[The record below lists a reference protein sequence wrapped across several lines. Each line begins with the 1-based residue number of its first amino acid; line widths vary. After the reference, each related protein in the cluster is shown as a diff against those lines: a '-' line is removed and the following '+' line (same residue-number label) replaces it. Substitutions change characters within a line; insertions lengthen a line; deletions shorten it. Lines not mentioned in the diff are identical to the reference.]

1 MKLSLNWLKQ
11 YVNINTDVA
20 DLAHNL
26 TMAGLEVNEVITIGD
41 WRECYVGLVTSVEKH
56 PNADRLSLCS
66 VEIDSERFQVVC
78 GAPNVAAGIK
88 ICLAR
93 PGARLYN
100 PRSNSYEKLKANKI
114 RGVTSEGMICSEL
127 ELGIG
132 EDHNGILILPA
143 ETAVGT
149 NIESILSDMILDVEL
164 TPNRVDCY
172 SVTGIAREISAL
184 TGQALCLPNLDFP
197 SGNTDVPLSINIE
210 APDLCPRYTGA
221 IIKNVTIQESPE
233 WLKDRLKKS
242 GLNPINNIVDITNF
256 VMYELNQPMHAFDL
270 NTIPNG
276 IIKVRRA
283 VKDEPL
289 TLLDGQS
296 LKLDSDTLVIADD
309 TKPIALAGIM
319 GGQNTQI
326 TSSTTDILLEAAT
339 FNGFNNRISS
349 DKYRIKTDA
358 SLRFEKSLSE
368 ELPIKGLN
376 RAISLITDMLDTST
390 LAAYL
395 DIDTNPERK
404 PLKVNLDTDKIQ
416 SVLGMELNLNT
427 CTEVL
432 QSLGFECSNVTNNQ
446 LTCTIPYWRNDV
458 TLPEDLI
465 EEIIRIIGYDEV
477 PTRMLTTEIPHHKT
491 DNQYTLK
498 ESVRDLFVASG
509 LQEIISY
516 PLTDATSLAK
526 LELSDIL
533 PNSINVLNPMSGLY
547 TQLRT
552 SLRQNLLATLQQN
565 QYNHEGPFKLF
576 ELGRVFYPSD
586 NGLPEEIETITGVCA
601 GKKRES
607 HWSDGSEN
615 ISFYDTK
622 GIIEQLFSHLNMD
635 VSYVINADGTYIPT
649 QSATIFYND
658 NVIGTI
664 GAVKKSVLQNFD
676 IHFET
681 VFMFDINFNKIIE
694 SKTSTAIKF
703 EQISRFPEAI
713 RDLALVVDQRIASD
727 DITKQIL
734 TQKYVTS
741 VEIFDVYVGEEVE
754 SNKKSLGFRI
764 HMQSMDDTLTNELII
779 EQIDKIMTL
788 VSNKFNAQLR

>member
-66 VEIDSERFQVVC
+66 VEIDSQRFQVVC
-78 GAPNVAAGIK
+78 GAPNVEAGIK

-233 WLKDRLKKS
+233 WLKDRLAKS

-694 SKTSTAIKF
+694 SKTSTANKF

-727 DITKQIL
+727 EITKQIL

>member
-78 GAPNVAAGIK
+78 GAPNVEAGIK

-132 EDHNGILILPA
+132 ENHNGILILPA

-233 WLKDRLKKS
+233 WLKDRLAKS

-296 LKLDSDTLVIADD
+296 LKLDSDTLVIAYDS
-309 TKPIALAGIM
+309 KPIALAGIM

-390 LAAYL
+390 LVAYL

-446 LTCTIPYWRNDV
+446 LTCTITYWRNDV

-694 SKTSTAIKF
+694 SKTSTANKF

-727 DITKQIL
+727 EITKQIL

>member
-78 GAPNVAAGIK
+78 GAPNVEAGIK

-233 WLKDRLKKS
+233 WLKDRLAKS

-376 RAISLITDMLDTST
+376 LSLIH
-390 LAAYL
+390 
-395 DIDTNPERK
+395 I
-404 PLKVNLDTDKIQ
+404 
-416 SVLGMELNLNT
+416 
-427 CTEVL
+427 
-432 QSLGFECSNVTNNQ
+432 
-446 LTCTIPYWRNDV
+446 
-458 TLPEDLI
+458 
-465 EEIIRIIGYDEV
+465 
-477 PTRMLTTEIPHHKT
+477 
-491 DNQYTLK
+491 
-498 ESVRDLFVASG
+498 
-509 LQEIISY
+509 
-516 PLTDATSLAK
+516 
-526 LELSDIL
+526 
-533 PNSINVLNPMSGLY
+533 
-547 TQLRT
+547 
-552 SLRQNLLATLQQN
+552 
-565 QYNHEGPFKLF
+565 
-576 ELGRVFYPSD
+576 
-586 NGLPEEIETITGVCA
+586 
-601 GKKRES
+601 
-607 HWSDGSEN
+607 
-615 ISFYDTK
+615 
-622 GIIEQLFSHLNMD
+622 
-635 VSYVINADGTYIPT
+635 
-649 QSATIFYND
+649 
-658 NVIGTI
+658 
-664 GAVKKSVLQNFD
+664 
-676 IHFET
+676 
-681 VFMFDINFNKIIE
+681 
-694 SKTSTAIKF
+694 
-703 EQISRFPEAI
+703 
-713 RDLALVVDQRIASD
+713 
-727 DITKQIL
+727 
-734 TQKYVTS
+734 
-741 VEIFDVYVGEEVE
+741 
-754 SNKKSLGFRI
+754 
-764 HMQSMDDTLTNELII
+764 
-779 EQIDKIMTL
+779 
-788 VSNKFNAQLR
+788 

>member
-66 VEIDSERFQVVC
+66 VEINSERFQVVC
-78 GAPNVAAGIK
+78 GAPNVEAGIK

-184 TGQALCLPNLDFP
+184 TGQTLCLPNLDFP

-221 IIKNVTIQESPE
+221 IIKNVTIKESPD
-233 WLKDRLKKS
+233 WLKDRLAKS

-339 FNGFNNRISS
+339 FDGFNNRMSS
-349 DKYRIKTDA
+349 DKYRVKTDA

-395 DIDTNPERK
+395 DIDTNPERE
-404 PLKVNLDTDKIQ
+404 PLKVILDTEKIQ
-416 SVLGMELNLNT
+416 SVLGMKLNLNT

-635 VSYVINADGTYIPT
+635 VTYVINADGTYIPT
-649 QSATIFYND
+649 QSASIFYND

-694 SKTSTAIKF
+694 SKTSTANKF
-703 EQISRFPEAI
+703 VQISRFPEAI

-754 SNKKSLGFRI
+754 PNKKSLGFRI

-779 EQIDKIMTL
+779 EQIDKIMRL